1 MNYPLRLS
9 PSTLNLFLDCPRCF
23 WLHINKRIH
32 RPRGIFPSLPS
43 GMDNVIKV
51 YFDKYRE
58 KGELPPEL
66 KNQIKEKLFPDLELL
81 NKWRNWRTGLEYQN
95 KTLGVSLFGALDD
108 CLIDQSTNPK
118 QTRYIPLDYKTR
130 GFPPREGDSEKYY
143 GNQLSCY
150 GLMLEENGYPVKDFA
165 YLVYYYPDIV
175 QESGIIK
182 FNIKPIKI
190 DIDINKARKLLE
202 EVVNFLKGPVPKHH
216 SQCEYCSWNSQLS
229 GFD

>member
-9 PSTLNLFLDCPRCF
+9 PSTLNLFLECPRCF

-95 KTLGVSLFGALDD
+95 KALGVSLFGALDD
-108 CLIDQSTNPK
+108 CLVDQSANPK
-118 QTRYIPLDYKTR
+118 QARYIPLDYKTR

-165 YLVYYYPDIV
+165 YVVYYSPDVV

-202 EVVNFLKGPVPKHH
+202 EVVNFLNKPIPERH

>member
-9 PSTLNLFLDCPRCF
+9 PSTLNLFIDCPRCF

-43 GMDNVIKV
+43 GMDNVIKT
-51 YFDKYRE
+51 YFDKYRK

-66 KNQIKEKLFPDLELL
+66 QNQVKEKLFPDLELL

-95 KTLGVSLFGALDD
+95 KTLKVTLFGALDD
-108 CLIDQSTNPK
+108 CLIDQAASPE

-130 GFPPREGDSEKYY
+130 GYPPREGDSEKYY

-165 YLVYYYPDIV
+165 YLVYYYPSAV
-175 QESGIIK
+175 QENGIVK
-182 FNIKPIKI
+182 FNIKTIKI
-190 DIDINKARKLLE
+190 DIDINKARELLK
-202 EVVNFLKGPVPKHH
+202 EVVNFLKGPVPERH
-216 SQCEYCSWNSQLS
+216 SQCEYCLWSNQ
-229 GFD
+229 